1 VALKEEVPLKLAL
14 VRVLLVVAVV
24 AVPLVVGGVATT
36 SAAPTCSDVGFLD
49 VDVHGQHVIRD
60 YVIGEDETGPG
71 GEGVAI
77 RGGPG
82 PGFHFEFG
90 IAPGASFCLPQS
102 KSPGFHVS

>member
-1 VALKEEVPLKLAL
+1 VALKEVPLKLAL

-36 SAAPTCSDVGFLD
+36 SAAPTCSDVGLD

-71 GEGVAI
+71 EA
-77 RGGPG
+77 R
-82 PGFHFEFG
+82 
-90 IAPGASFCLPQS
+90 A
-102 KSPGFHVS
+102 